1 VTITGHGNYTGTKG
15 TSFTIV
21 AADIAGATI
30 ADIPAQT
37 YTGSPLTPE
46 PVVTMGST
54 TLTVGIDYMVAYA
67 NNTNAGVATV
77 TVSGIGNY
85 TGTKDANFT
94 IVKATPTVNTWP
106 TASPIMSGQALSAS
120 VLSGGDATVAG
131 TFAFTTPDTVPLV
144 TGPQSV
150 TFTPTDTA
158 NYNEVVGTVSVQVNA
173 PRKATDLSAATIA
186 PIPDQAYTGK
196 AIEPALTVTLAGA
209 TLVAGTDYTTT
220 YTANTNIGKA
230 TVAVTGIGAYTGSQT
245 ASFVIVPKKAKIAKL
260 TAGVKRFTAKW
271 SKQPGASGYELA
283 YSTKK
288 TSGFKTVTTT
298 KASRTVTNL
307 KSNKRY
313 YVKLRSF
320 VTINDTRHYGAWSNL
335 KKVTVK

>member
-1 VTITGHGNYTGTKG
+1 MNVLVGTHRLSKH
-15 TSFTIV
+15 
-21 AADIAGATI
+21 TI
-30 ADIPAQT
+30 ARRA
-37 YTGSPLTPE
+37 
-46 PVVTMGST
+46 
-54 TLTVGIDYMVAYA
+54 AR
-67 NNTNAGVATV
+67 
-77 TVSGIGNY
+77 
-85 TGTKDANFT
+85 
-94 IVKATPTVNTWP
+94 
-106 TASPIMSGQALSAS
+106 AS
-120 VLSGGDATVAG
+120 VLPLAVALVCLLTASATAQAAVTLDG
-131 TFAFTTPDTVPLV
+131 TASSTNADDVRTVSWSHTIGTGTDRLLLV
-144 TGPQSV
+144 GVSWNCGTANRTIDSV

-209 TLVAGTDYTTT
+209 PLVAGTDYTTT